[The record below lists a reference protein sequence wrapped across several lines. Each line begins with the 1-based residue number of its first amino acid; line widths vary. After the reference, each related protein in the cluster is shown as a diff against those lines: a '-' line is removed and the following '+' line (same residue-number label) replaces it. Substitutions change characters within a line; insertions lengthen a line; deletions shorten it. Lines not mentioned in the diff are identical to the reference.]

1 MNRFLWVLQIVLGLY
16 WVGIGITHYILP
28 AGLPA
33 AMAWMYELTPEL
45 HLISG
50 TLEILGGLGLLIPG
64 FIKRFAFLVP
74 LAALGL
80 VFVMFGAMI
89 WHIQH
94 GSFATTG
101 PLNIAL
107 VLTLSFIV
115 WVRWKRAPL
124 GVKASAS

>member
-16 WVGIGITHYILP
+16 WVGIGITHFILP

-33 AMAWMYELTPEL
+33 AMAWMYELSPEL

-80 VFVMFGAMI
+80 VFVMSGAKF

-107 VLTLSFIV
+107 VLTLSFIA
-115 WVRWKRAPL
+115 WGRWKRAPL